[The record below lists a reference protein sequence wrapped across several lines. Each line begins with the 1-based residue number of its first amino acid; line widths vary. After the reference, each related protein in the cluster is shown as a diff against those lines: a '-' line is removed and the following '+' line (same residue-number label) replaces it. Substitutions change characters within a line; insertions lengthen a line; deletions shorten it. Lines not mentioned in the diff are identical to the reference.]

1 MRSWLLIALLGFSML
16 TVGCAKPP
24 PISQAAPRLAL
35 AAEAKAPCALHVLPL
50 QPTLADLEIG
60 YVTRG
65 AQIVACDG
73 ARRLAVET
81 YEAQQGLGAVG
92 RPGRSTGP

>member
-1 MRSWLLIALLGFSML
+1 MRPWLLSALLGFTML

-24 PISQAAPRLAL
+24 PTSSAAPRLAL
-35 AAEAKAPCALHVLPL
+35 AAEAKTPCALHILPE

-65 AQIVACDG
+65 AQIVACDA

-81 YEAQQGLGAVG
+81 YAAQQALTLADQAA
-92 RPGRSTGP
+92 R

>member
-1 MRSWLLIALLGFSML
+1 MRPYLLSALLGFTML
-16 TVGCAKPP
+16 TASCAKPP
-24 PISQAAPRLAL
+24 PTLWAAPRLAL
-35 AAEAKAPCALHVLPL
+35 APEATAPCALHALPA

-65 AQIVACDG
+65 AQIVACDA

-81 YEAQQGLGAVG
+81 YEAQQSLAVSSPP
-92 RPGRSTGP
+92 RR

>member
-1 MRSWLLIALLGFSML
+1 MRSWPLIALLGFTTL
-16 TVGCAKPP
+16 TAGCAKPP
-24 PISQAAPRLAL
+24 PTSPAAPRLAL
-35 AAEAKAPCALHVLPL
+35 AAEARAPCALHTLPS

-65 AQIVACDG
+65 AQIVACDA

-81 YEAQQGLGAVG
+81 YDAQEALN
-92 RPGRSTGP
+92 PGSADVRR

>member
-1 MRSWLLIALLGFSML
+1 MRPWLLSALLGFTML

-24 PISQAAPRLAL
+24 PTSSAAPRLAL
-35 AAEAKAPCALHVLPL
+35 AAEAKTPCALHILPE

-65 AQIVACDG
+65 AQIVACDA

-81 YEAQQGLGAVG
+81 YAAQQGLTLADQAA
-92 RPGRSTGP
+92 R